1 MKKYI
6 KRPSG
11 PSHFDMSKYVQ
22 YKFRSMLKGGLPIQN
37 QISLL
42 HMLLTHH
49 PGSDSMI
56 WLHITWR
63 ALINLYTTVSK
74 STFLF
79 NYFFSGMN
87 MTHCK
92 RMSHTIADESSS
104 VDVRHTAKENLFEKV
119 EGEKRLMN
127 MQADTNI
134 VCTWVSTVSSKKGND
149 VVGHDIS
156 YVSIN

>member
-1 MKKYI
+1 
-6 KRPSG
+6 
-11 PSHFDMSKYVQ
+11 
-22 YKFRSMLKGGLPIQN
+22 
-37 QISLL
+37 
-42 HMLLTHH
+42 
-49 PGSDSMI
+49 
-56 WLHITWR
+56 
-63 ALINLYTTVSK
+63 
-74 STFLF
+74 
-79 NYFFSGMN
+79 MN